1 MRCGQWSYNIYFLFY
16 EVQLRGRGS
25 GYIEPT
31 SGKEAF
37 EALYIYIRWAL
48 IFFLLGHLTPEDKWK
63 VKGILQVFTK
73 ILAVPHDN

>member
-1 MRCGQWSYNIYFLFY
+1 MRCGQLSYNIYFLFY

-37 EALYIYIRWAL
+37 EALYIYIR
-48 IFFLLGHLTPEDKWK
+48 
-63 VKGILQVFTK
+63 
-73 ILAVPHDN
+73 